1 MVRLIDQ
8 GDGAMRIGAK
18 PGLVAAIAGL
28 LIVSAAAC
36 SSSDD
41 EGSNSSTSTP
51 TNSTLSAGAAC
62 ATGGDV
68 TLTEIEVIVDGT
80 TRTAVVHVPSEA
92 TGTEPLPVVLSFHG
106 GGELAEN
113 RPEVDRFMT
122 LGYQNGFVSVYPQ
135 GLVGDAGP
143 VSGVTG
149 WDIEATA
156 VDEPA
161 FVAAL
166 LDELGTQVCIDESRV
181 YAAGNSNGGAM
192 ALLLACELSDR
203 IAAVASVEGAV
214 LEPGCTGDPSPV
226 PTIAFHGLDDTIVPY
241 AGSTSSGGGF
251 PPVLDVM
258 AARAAINGC
267 TGDPTVET
275 VSPTVERRTWNG
287 CTAPV
292 VLYTLNNHGHAWPG
306 HPLPVSQEDLAS
318 FIPPSMSGAMTA
330 DEFAANMLLTNNDID
345 ASELIWEF
353 FDTTAR

>member
-1 MVRLIDQ
+1 
-8 GDGAMRIGAK
+8 MRMTSRT
-18 PGLVAAIAGL
+18 GLVAALAGA
-28 LIVSAAAC
+28 LILSAAAC
-36 SSSDD
+36 SSSSD
-41 EGSNSSTSTP
+41 EG
-51 TNSTLSAGAAC
+51 TNPPASPSADSAPSASAAS
-62 ATGGDV
+62 ATGGGLP
-68 TLTEIEVIVDGT
+68 LTEVEVNVDGT
-80 TRTAVVHVPSEA
+80 TRMAVVKVPLAA
-92 TGTEPLPVVLSFHG
+92 TGTDPLPVVLSFHG

-113 RPEVDRFMT
+113 RPEVDGFMT

-149 WDIEATA
+149 WDIEATS

-181 YAAGNSNGGAM
+181 YAAGISNGGAM

-214 LEPGCTGDPSPV
+214 LEPGCSGDPSPV

-275 VSPTVERRTWNG
+275 VSPTVKRSSWNG

-292 VLYTLNNHGHAWPG
+292 VLYTLDNHGHAWPG
-306 HPLPVSQEDLAS
+306 HPLPVSQDQLAS
-318 FIPPSMSGAMTA
+318 YIPPNMSGALTA
-330 DEFAANMLLTNNDID
+330 DEFAANMLLTNIDID
-345 ASELIWEF
+345 ASDLIWEF
-353 FDTTAR
+353 FDTTAK

>member
-1 MVRLIDQ
+1 
-8 GDGAMRIGAK
+8 MRIGSK
-18 PGLVAAIAGL
+18 TGLVAALAGVL
-28 LIVSAAAC
+28 VVSAAAC

-41 EGSNSSTSTP
+41 EGSNTSSTSTP
-51 TNSTLSAGAAC
+51 TNSTLSTGAAC

-80 TRTAVVHVPSEA
+80 TRTAVVHVPSGA

-106 GGELAEN
+106 GGGLAEN
-113 RPEVDRFMT
+113 QPEVDGFT
-122 LGYQNGFVSVYPQ
+122 ALGRQHGFVSVYPQ

-149 WDIEATA
+149 WDVEATA

-166 LDELGTQVCIDESRV
+166 LDELGARVCIDESRV
-181 YAAGNSNGGAM
+181 YAAGISNGGAM

-214 LEPGCTGDPSPV
+214 LEPGCNGDPSPV

-241 AGSTSSGGGF
+241 AGSPSTGGGF
-251 PPVLDVM
+251 APVLDVM

-267 TGDPTVET
+267 SDDPTVET
-275 VSPTVERRTWNG
+275 VNPTIERRTWNG

-292 VLYTLNNHGHAWPG
+292 VLYTLDNHGHAWPG
-306 HPLPVSQEDLAS
+306 HPLPVSQEELAS
-318 FIPPSMSGAMTA
+318 YIPPSMSGAMTA

>member
-1 MVRLIDQ
+1 
-8 GDGAMRIGAK
+8 MRMTSRT
-18 PGLVAAIAGL
+18 GLVAVLAGA
-28 LIVSAAAC
+28 LILSAAAC
-36 SSSDD
+36 SSSSD
-41 EGSNSSTSTP
+41 EGTNPPASPPAASSP
-51 TNSTLSAGAAC
+51 SASAAC
-62 ATGGDV
+62 ATGGGPR
-68 TLTEIEVIVDGT
+68 LTEVEMNVDGT
-80 TRTAVVHVPSEA
+80 TRTAVVKVPLAA
-92 TGTEPLPVVLSFHG
+92 TGTDPLPVVLSFHG

-113 RPEVDRFMT
+113 RPEVDGFMT

-149 WDIEATA
+149 WDIEATS

-181 YAAGNSNGGAM
+181 YAAGISNGGAM

-214 LEPGCTGDPSPV
+214 LEPGCSGDPSPV

-275 VSPTVERRTWNG
+275 VSPTAERSSWNG

-292 VLYTLNNHGHAWPG
+292 VLYTLGNHGHAWPG
-306 HPLPVSQEDLAS
+306 HPLPVSQDQLAS
-318 FIPPSMSGAMTA
+318 YIPPNMSGALTA
-330 DEFAANMLLTNNDID
+330 DEFAANMLLTNIDID
-345 ASELIWEF
+345 ASDLIWEF

>member
-1 MVRLIDQ
+1 MNIISRTGFVAVLA
-8 GDGAMRIGAK
+8 GAVIF
-18 PGLVAAIAGL
+18 
-28 LIVSAAAC
+28 SAAAC

-41 EGSNSSTSTP
+41 EGTITSSSPTSTD
-51 TNSTLSAGAAC
+51 STLSASAAC
-62 ATGGDV
+62 ASGGDV
-68 TLTEIEVIVDGT
+68 TLTDIEVTVDGT
-80 TRTAVVHVPSEA
+80 VRSAVVHVPSGA
-92 TGTEPLPVVLSFHG
+92 TGTDPLPLVLSFHG

-113 RPEVDRFMT
+113 RPEVDGFMA
-122 LGYQNGFVSVYPQ
+122 LGDQHGFVSVYPQ

-149 WDIEATA
+149 WDVEATA

-166 LDELGTQVCIDESRV
+166 LDELGARVCIDESRV

-203 IAAVASVEGAV
+203 IAAVASVEGAA
-214 LEPGCTGDPSPV
+214 LEPGCNGDPSPV

-241 AGSTSSGGGF
+241 AGSPPSGGGF

-258 AARAAINGC
+258 SARAAINGC
-267 TGDPTVET
+267 TGEPTVET
-275 VSPTVERRTWNG
+275 VNPTIERRSWNG

-292 VLYTLNNHGHAWPG
+292 VLYTLDNHGHAWPG
-306 HPLPVSQEDLAS
+306 HPLPVSQDDLAS
-318 FIPPSMSGAMTA
+318 YIPPSISGAMTA
-330 DEFAANMLLTNNDID
+330 DEFAANMLLTNIDID

-353 FDTTAR
+353 FDSTAE